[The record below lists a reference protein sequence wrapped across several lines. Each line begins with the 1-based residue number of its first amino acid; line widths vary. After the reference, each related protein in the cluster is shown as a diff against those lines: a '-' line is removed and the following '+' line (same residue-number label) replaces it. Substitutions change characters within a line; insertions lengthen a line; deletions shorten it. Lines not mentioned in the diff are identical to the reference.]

1 MTTQTTVDEEPTM
14 PGMPDQLRDQ
24 ALDLIRDLAAVAGD
38 VDATWRRLRDYCM
51 ANPKKDDAFAGV
63 AAALLLTFT
72 ECITTP
78 TGPGEFAETSL
89 PTD

>member
-1 MTTQTTVDEEPTM
+1 VFI
-14 PGMPDQLRDQ
+14 G
-24 ALDLIRDLAAVAGD
+24 ALL
-38 VDATWRRLRDYCM
+38 
-51 ANPKKDDAFAGV
+51 
-63 AAALLLTFT
+63 AAALLITFT